1 MKKILKKLLKI
12 LLIVIILI
20 IALMIIVPYFFKD
33 ALLSKVKEEINKNVN
48 AKVEFTDFKL
58 SLFRSFPQLNLALIN
73 LTVCGI
79 DKFEEDTLMSFQS
92 FNAEVDILS
101 AIKGNVKVK
110 GIVLDKPVINAIVL
124 KDSTANWDIVPETEI
139 DTVIV
144 EEVIDTVEA
153 SGREFKVELRKFEI
167 RDAVITYIDSTSD
180 MKASIENLDFLLSGN
195 LGMSSTNLNIVTSI
209 EKINVVM
216 DGIKFLKNASFN
228 FDAEI
233 GADLEKG
240 IYTFKENNLALNDI
254 ELGFEG
260 VVKMPEEDID
270 VDVKFKTKKTSF
282 KSLLSMVPAIYMQD
296 FSELETKGQ
305 LILEGN
311 VKGIYSEQ
319 TMPSANIKLLVNNA
333 MFKYPDLP
341 ESVDNINVDLSV
353 LYDGVNDNN
362 TKIDLNTF
370 HLELA
375 SNPFDMSMHIR
386 TPMTD
391 PYISGNIMGEIVL
404 NTLADAIPLE
414 DMSIA
419 GKIFVN
425 LNMDGN
431 MSLIENEMYEDFK
444 ADGEVKLNDFVFTSS
459 DLPQTVFINNTVMN
473 FTPQYLQLKSFECNI
488 GQSDFNMSG
497 KIDNYLA
504 YVFNDEIICGNFDFY
519 SSNINANE
527 FLAEDE
533 DATQKISESEVKQDS
548 VTLAAVDTAG
558 VTMSVFEVP
567 ANVNFILRSKIDHIL
582 YDKLDIEN
590 LKGTILIKDSKV
602 NLDGLSMNLLDG
614 YVGVNGEY
622 NTQDST
628 KPAVTMGLD
637 IRNMEIQNAV
647 KSFSMLDSLA
657 PILKNC
663 KGKISLKFD
672 YISLLDST
680 MSPVL
685 NSVDGYGRL
694 QSDNITVVNVK
705 TFDKIA
711 GLIKL
716 NDKFNNSFKDVN
728 VSFTIK
734 DGRITIKPFDVKA
747 DDIKIKIGG
756 SHGIDQTMDYDIAL
770 TVPREKFGAAA
781 NAVMNN
787 MLAEAAKKGIKVEP
801 GKNVNINLRV
811 YGDIN
816 EPKIGLTKNE
826 SDDAT
831 NKLKDQINIEIKKK
845 GKEEVAKQ
853 AQKLIDDAEK
863 KAAKIKRD
871 AQAVYNKS
879 IIEADKKAATM
890 IKEGAKNGLFAKV
903 AAEAAA
909 KELKKSARKEGSKIL
924 KKANDKADNIV
935 KQARIKAENTKNE

>member
-1 MKKILKKLLKI
+1 MKKILKKIIKI
-12 LLIVIILI
+12 LSIVIISLI
-20 IALMIIVPYFFKD
+20 AIMIIVPYFFKD

-48 AKVEFTDFKL
+48 AKVEFSDFKL
-58 SLFRSFPQLNLALIN
+58 SLFKSFPQLNLALVN

-144 EEVIDTVEA
+144 EEVIDTVE
-153 SGREFKVELRKFEI
+153 SSESEFKVELRKFEI
-167 RDAVITYIDSTSD
+167 KDAVITYVDSTSE

-209 EKINVVM
+209 EKINVIM
-216 DGIKFLKNASFN
+216 DGIRFMKDATFN
-228 FDAEI
+228 FDAKI
-233 GADLEKG
+233 GADLDNG
-240 IYTFKENNLALNDI
+240 IYTFKENNLDLNDI
-254 ELGFEG
+254 GLGFEG
-260 VVKMPEEDID
+260 LIKMPEDDID

-296 FSELETKGQ
+296 FSELETNGK
-305 LILEGN
+305 LVLEGN
-311 VKGIYSEQ
+311 VKGIYSDS
-319 TMPSANIKLLVNNA
+319 TMPSADIKLLVNDA

-341 ESVDNINVDLSV
+341 ESVNNINVDLQV
-353 LYDGVNDNN
+353 LYDGVDDNN
-362 TKIDLNTF
+362 TKIDLNKF

-391 PYISGNIMGEIVL
+391 PYISGNITGEIVL
-404 NTLADAIPLE
+404 NTLSEAIPLE
-414 DMSIA
+414 DMSID
-419 GKIFVN
+419 GKISAN
-425 LNMDGN
+425 LSLAGN
-431 MSLIENEMYEDFK
+431 MSLIENEMYEEFK
-444 ADGEVKLNDFVFTSS
+444 AEGEVKLNDFIFTSP
-459 DLPQTVFINNTVMN
+459 DLPESVLINNTVMI
-473 FTPQYLQLKSFECNI
+473 FSPQYLQLESFECKI
-488 GQSDFNMSG
+488 GQSDFNLKG

-504 YVFNDEIICGNFDFY
+504 YVFNDETIHGDFNFY

-527 FLAEDE
+527 FLTEDL
-533 DATQKISESEVKQDS
+533 DSTQADI
-548 VTLAAVDTAG
+548 DTAE
-558 VTMSVFEVP
+558 VAMSVFEVP
-567 ANVNFILRSKIDHIL
+567 RNVNFILHSKIDHIL
-582 YDKLDIEN
+582 YDKLDIDN
-590 LKGTILIKDSKV
+590 LKGTILIKDGKV

-622 NTQDST
+622 NTQDIA
-628 KPAVTMGLD
+628 KPKITMGLD
-637 IRNMEIQNAV
+637 IRDMEIQSAV
-647 KSFSMLDSLA
+647 KSFSMLGSIA

-663 KGKISLKFD
+663 KGKMSLKFD
-672 YISLLDST
+672 YVSLIDST

-685 NSVDGYGRL
+685 NSVDGYGQL

-734 DGRITIKPFDVKA
+734 DGRITIKPFDVNA
-747 DDIKIKIGG
+747 DDIKMKIGG

-770 TVPREKFGAAA
+770 TVPREKFGAVA

-816 EPKIGLTKNE
+816 DPKIGLTKNE

-831 NKLKDQINIEIKKK
+831 NKLKDQINIELKKK

-863 KAAKIKRD
+863 EAAKIKRD

-890 IKEGAKNGLFAKV
+890 IKEGAKKGPFAKV

-924 KKANDKADNIV
+924 EKANNKADNIV
-935 KQARIKAENTKNE
+935 KQARIKAENMKNE